1 MTRIDRPR
9 AEETLTP
16 SRPGLVPSSVSGPTA
31 YWPDGLTTYTL
42 RFRGGHT
49 TWVIADEADTI
60 LATVND
66 LHSGTEVD
74 KGALQHRLRD
84 VRRLMTRLTAIEEEL
99 VLYAREAGP
108 DGEAR
113 LSWREI
119 GEELGTHFTTVRER
133 HKRVASGQGS
143 HYRTWLVQHTP
154 REQMYP
160 TADGQPAVPPK
171 ASDVAPET
179 ELPAAAHDT
188 NVYDFPGRE
197 DMVIARC
204 TCGWNGTPTANTVTA
219 GLDGKAHRDGADS

>member
-1 MTRIDRPR
+1 MTRTDRPR
-9 AEETLTP
+9 AEETFTP

-42 RFRGGHT
+42 RFRGGHN

-60 LATVND
+60 LAAVND
-66 LHSGTEVD
+66 LHSGTEVG
-74 KGALQHRLRD
+74 KGVLQHRLRD

-108 DGEAR
+108 DREAR

-119 GEELGTHFTTVRER
+119 GEELGSHFTTVRER

-160 TADGQPAVPPK
+160 TADGQPAVPPATAAPK
-171 ASDVAPET
+171 AEPAT
-179 ELPAAAHDT
+179 EAHKT
-188 NVYDFPGRE
+188 AVYDWPER
-197 DMVIARC
+197 DNTVISRC
-204 TCGWNGTPTANTVTA
+204 TCGWKGLPTANA
-219 GLDGKAHRDGADS
+219 ISADREGKEHEAGADS